1 MTSESNLPLYAQLRD
16 ELRARI
22 LDGHLAPDERLPS
35 ESELTGA
42 HGVSRI
48 TVRQAL
54 GDLEAEGLIVR
65 RQGKGA
71 FVAPPRTRQS
81 LNRLEGMAEAL
92 AGHGEVHSK
101 RLSTQRLPAPAEVAQ
116 LLEIAPGEEA
126 VRLVGLRYLERQ
138 PLSVN
143 VSWFRPALGDRIAR
157 MDLSGRDIL
166 QVLESDLGCTVQQAD
181 LEISAAPMPAA
192 EARLLGVRPGVPSL
206 RVHRVVRG
214 AQAEPLHVETIV
226 FRSDSF
232 SYKLSL
238 TR

>member
-1 MTSESNLPLYAQLRD
+1 MSDSNLPLYARLRD
-16 ELRARI
+16 ELRAHI
-22 LDGHLAPDERLPS
+22 LEGQLAPHDRLPS
-35 ESELTGA
+35 ESELTEA

-71 FVAPPRTRQS
+71 FVAPPRASQS
-81 LNRLEGMAEAL
+81 LNRLQGMAEAL
-92 AGHGEVHSK
+92 AGHGEVHTK
-101 RLSTQRLPAPAEVAQ
+101 RLSTQRLPAPADVAAVLQ
-116 LLEIAPGEEA
+116 IAPGEEA

-143 VSWFRPALGDRIAR
+143 VSWFRPELGDRIAR
-157 MDLSGRDIL
+157 LDLSGRDIL
-166 QVLESDLGCTVQQAD
+166 QVLEGELGCIVHQAD
-181 LEISAAPMPAA
+181 LEISAAPMPSA
-192 EARLLGVRPGVPSL
+192 EARLLGVKPGVPSL

-214 AQAEPLHVETIV
+214 AESAPLHLETII